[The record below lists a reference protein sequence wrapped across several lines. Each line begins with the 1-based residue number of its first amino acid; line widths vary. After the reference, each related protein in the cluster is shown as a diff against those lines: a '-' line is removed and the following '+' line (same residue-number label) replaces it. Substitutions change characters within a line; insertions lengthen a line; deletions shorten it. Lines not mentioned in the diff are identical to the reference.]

1 MLQFATGFQQ
11 KTDAWCSGGG
21 ECTGLNSVR
30 IIIII
35 ILIIIITIYILIIII
50 IIIIIL
56 LWLRKEHTV
65 LIVIIIS
72 VIIVIAVITLM
83 IIIDQ
88 IRMFCGL
95 VGEPSYI
102 AAAEPYYEVGS
113 CHYLHYL

>member
-1 MLQFATGFQQ
+1 MGY
-11 KTDAWCSGGG
+11 GGG
-21 ECTGLNSVR
+21 ELKKPPC
-30 IIIII
+30 
-35 ILIIIITIYILIIII
+35 ILIIIITIYIL
-50 IIIIIL
+50 IIIIL

-83 IIIDQ
+83 MIIDQ

-113 CHYLHYL
+113 WHHLHDLYHEPFLGSRIVCKFRPQNSV